1 VDANL
6 WRDLCE
12 TSRCAFEKGSGSE
25 LKGKM
30 RALHSSSALAV
41 NFFEYWTS
49 AAPTALKELL
59 ELESPVRAIRFEAQ
73 HQTGLPGNPPNLD
86 VCLALESGHTI
97 AIESKFTEW
106 LTRKRVVRG
115 VFKPK
120 YFAADQEVWSSRGLP
135 ACETLATEIQAA
147 RHRFL
152 HFDAVQMLKHALGLA
167 TQLGSRFSL
176 WYVYFD
182 CECAES
188 DIHKAEINEFAEA
201 VGAEIRFNTVTYQEL
216 FRRLQSAGSS
226 VDAQFVDYLGHRYFA
241 PVETP

>member
-1 VDANL
+1 MSDQKRRRERPLIALKRRQRDWAVLRGHSVDSRGYLDRVEENL
-6 WRDLCE
+6 WRALCKS
-12 TSRCAFEKGSGSE
+12 SRSAFEKGSGSE

-49 AAPTALKELL
+49 AASTALQELL
-59 ELESPVRAIRFEAQ
+59 ELESPVSAIRFEAQ
-73 HQTGLPGNPPNLD
+73 YHTGLPGNAPNLD
-86 VCLALESGHTI
+86 VCFALESGHTI

-115 VFKPK
+115 AFKPK
-120 YFAADQEVWSSRGLP
+120 YFPAGQEVWSRRGLP
-135 ACETLATEIQAA
+135 ACEILATDIQAA
-147 RHRFL
+147 RRRFL
-152 HFDAVQMLKHALGLA
+152 HFDAVQMLKHGLGLA

-188 DIHKAEINEFAEA
+188 DIHKAEIKG
-201 VGAEIRFNTVTYQEL
+201 VCRGCRI
-216 FRRLQSAGSS
+216 
-226 VDAQFVDYLGHRYFA
+226 
-241 PVETP
+241 